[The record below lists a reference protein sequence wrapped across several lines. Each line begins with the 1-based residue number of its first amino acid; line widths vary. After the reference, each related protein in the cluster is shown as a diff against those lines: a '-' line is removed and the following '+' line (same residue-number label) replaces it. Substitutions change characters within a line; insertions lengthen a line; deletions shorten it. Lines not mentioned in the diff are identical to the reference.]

1 MKRLIYLSMAA
12 LLAFCA
18 LSCNKDDSQV
28 KPGSIA
34 RPYTT
39 EEAVKAV
46 SNLTWTSN
54 TEYETTD
61 VVYVRGKITK
71 VADSGNYEASGS
83 FGNASFYIASDE
95 TPAYVLFCYR
105 ILYFKNQKYTGG
117 PDIQEGDTVVVCGK
131 LLNYKQNTPE
141 TEALTSYLFALN

>member
-12 LLAFCA
+12 LLVFCT
-18 LSCNKDDSQV
+18 LSCNKNDSQA
-28 KPGSIA
+28 KPGSID

-39 EEAVKAV
+39 EEAVKVA
-46 SNLTWTSN
+46 SKLTWVSN

-71 VADSGNYEASGS
+71 VADSGNFKASGS

-95 TPAYVLFCYR
+95 TPAYVLMCYR
-105 ILYFKNQKYTGG
+105 ILYLKNQKYTDG